1 MDRVPG
7 SPRKRTP
14 SLGAIVHGAA
24 PLLPTFLAL
33 GLLACSPS
41 RVMDGAYVNPT
52 AGIRVPAP
60 PAPWVP
66 VELPDVE
73 AAFRR
78 PGTAAIIAILSEC
91 QDTGRAP
98 MRILARRL
106 LFGLR
111 SEVVEQAPISV
122 DGAEALRTVAR
133 GTLDGRP
140 VVVESLSVRRGHC
153 VSDLVL
159 AAPPG
164 EFDSVRPD
172 FDRMMAGLR
181 ALP

>member
-1 MDRVPG
+1 MD
-7 SPRKRTP
+7 S
-14 SLGAIVHGAA
+14 
-24 PLLPTFLAL
+24 
-33 GLLACSPS
+33 
-41 RVMDGAYVNPT
+41 AYVNST
-52 AGIRVPAP
+52 AGIRVPVP

-66 VELPDVE
+66 VALPEVE

-78 PGTAAIIAILSEC
+78 PGSAATIAILSEC
-91 QDTGRAP
+91 QDSGRAP

-111 SEVVEQAPISV
+111 SEVLEQTPVSM

-133 GTLDGRP
+133 GSLDGRP
-140 VVVESLSVRRGHC
+140 VLVESLSVRRGHC

-164 EFDSVRPD
+164 EFDSVRSD
-172 FDRMMAGLR
+172 FDRMTAGLR

>member
-1 MDRVPG
+1 MDRGPG
-7 SPRKRTP
+7 PLRNRPP
-14 SLGAIVHGAA
+14 SLAATIHGGTPLWAA
-24 PLLPTFLAL
+24 LVVLVLP
-33 GLLACSPS
+33 ACAPG
-41 RVMDGAYVNPT
+41 RVMDGAYVNST

-78 PGTAAIIAILSEC
+78 PGTAATIAILSEC
-91 QDTGRAP
+91 QDSGRAP

-111 SEVVEQAPISV
+111 TEVVEQAPISM

-140 VVVESLSVRRGHC
+140 VLVESLSVRRGHC

-164 EFDSVRPD
+164 EFDSARPD
-172 FDRMMAGLR
+172 FDRMAAGLR
-181 ALP
+181 SLP